1 MKKNK
6 TGQRLELKKMGV
18 EDSISVRKVEEG
30 LFDEV
35 SLSKI

>member
-1 MKKNK
+1 
-6 TGQRLELKKMGV
+6 MGV

-35 SLSKI
+35 SLSKMRGVKE